1 MRIVLPFLALSLAG
15 LPMLT
20 AAADNPVYKDD
31 SGRLSIPRVD
41 TPAKVGQYQ
50 DVLLQRSP
58 QGTFSITGLQT
69 LGQGTLYDLLGI
81 ASVEVSKAG
90 SVPTSVFLRV
100 SGSDP
105 TCDFA
110 GAVRVH
116 QRLEGTRFDIQLS
129 APHLNP
135 IGTPQ
140 VCTANIR
147 NYKLTVPLE
156 VYGLAA
162 GTYSYTVNGSH
173 SGQFTLEQPNR
184 FADDCDVLRYGVC
197 P

>member
-1 MRIVLPFLALSLAG
+1 MRFVLPFIALSLAG
-15 LPMLT
+15 LPLLG
-20 AAADNPVYKDD
+20 AAAENPAYDD
-31 SGRLSIPRVD
+31 ANARLTLPRVD
-41 TPAKVGQYQ
+41 TAGQVGRYQ

-58 QGTFSITGLQT
+58 QGTFSIASLQT

-81 ASVEVSKAG
+81 TSVDVSKAG
-90 SVPTSVFLRV
+90 TLPASVFLRV

-116 QRLEGTRFDIQLS
+116 QRREGTRFDIQLS
-129 APHLNP
+129 APHVHP
-135 IGTPQ
+135 IGTLQ

-156 VYGLAA
+156 AYGLAA
-162 GTYSYTVNGSH
+162 GTYTYTVNGGH
-173 SGQFTLEQPNR
+173 AGQFTLDQANK
-184 FADDCDVLRYGVC
+184 FADDCDVLRYGMC
-197 P
+197 F

>member
-1 MRIVLPFLALSLAG
+1 MRFVVPLLALTLAG
-15 LPMLT
+15 LPGL
-20 AAADNPVYKDD
+20 AAAAGHPAYQDEK
-31 SGRLSIPRVD
+31 LTLPRVD
-41 TPAKVGQYQ
+41 TSGRVGTYQ
-50 DVLLQRSP
+50 DVLLQRTP
-58 QGTFSITGLQT
+58 QGTFSIVSLQT

-81 ASVEVSKAG
+81 TGVEVSKAG
-90 SVPTSVFLRV
+90 TLPASVFLRV

-116 QRLEGTRFDIQLS
+116 QRREGTRFEIQLS
-129 APHLNP
+129 APHHQP

-147 NYKLTVPLE
+147 NYRLTVPLD

-162 GTYSYTVNGSH
+162 GTYSYTVNGAH
-173 SGQFTLEQPNR
+173 AGQFTLEQANQ
-184 FADDCDVLRYGVC
+184 FADDCDVLRYGMC
-197 P
+197 F

>member
-1 MRIVLPFLALSLAG
+1 MRFVVPFITLSLAG
-15 LPMLT
+15 LPLLA

-31 SGRLSIPRVD
+31 NGRLSIPRVD
-41 TPAKVGQYQ
+41 TPGKVGQFQ

-58 QGTFSITGLQT
+58 QGTFSIVSLQT

-81 ASVEVSKAG
+81 AQVDVSKAG
-90 SVPTSVFLRV
+90 SMPASVFLRV

-116 QRLEGTRFDIQLS
+116 QRREGTRFDIQLS
-129 APHLNP
+129 APHHQP

-147 NYKLTVPLE
+147 NYRLTVPLE

-162 GTYSYTVNGSH
+162 GTYSYTVNGGH
-173 SGQFTLEQPNR
+173 SGQFTLEQDNR
-184 FADDCDVLRYGVC
+184 FADDCDVLRYGMC
-197 P
+197 F

>member
-1 MRIVLPFLALSLAG
+1 MRFVVPFIALSMAG
-15 LPMLT
+15 LPLL
-20 AAADNPVYKDD
+20 AASAENPIYQDEN
-31 SGRLSIPRVD
+31 GRLTIPRVD
-41 TPAKVGQYQ
+41 TSGQVGKYQ
-50 DVLLQRSP
+50 DVLLQRTP
-58 QGTFSITGLQT
+58 QGTFSIASLQT

-81 ASVEVSKAG
+81 TTIEVSKAG
-90 SVPTSVFLRV
+90 TLPASVFIRV

-116 QRLEGTRFDIQLS
+116 QRREGTRFDIHLS
-129 APHLNP
+129 ALHINP

-173 SGQFTLEQPNR
+173 TGQFTLGQDNK
-184 FADDCDVLRYGVC
+184 FADDCDVLRYGNC
-197 P
+197 F

>member
-1 MRIVLPFLALSLAG
+1 MRFMVPLLALSLAG
-15 LPMLT
+15 LPLL
-20 AAADNPVYKDD
+20 AASAENPVYKDEK
-31 SGRLSIPRVD
+31 LTLPRVD
-41 TPAKVGQYQ
+41 TTGQVGTYQ
-50 DVLLQRSP
+50 DVLLQRTP
-58 QGTFSITGLQT
+58 QGTFSIVSLQA

-81 ASVEVSKAG
+81 TSVDVSKAG
-90 SVPTSVFLRV
+90 TLPASVFLRV

-116 QRLEGTRFDIQLS
+116 QRREGTRFDIQLS
-129 APHLNP
+129 APHVNP

-156 VYGLAA
+156 VEAKAA
-162 GTYSYTVNGSH
+162 ANW
-173 SGQFTLEQPNR
+173 
-184 FADDCDVLRYGVC
+184 DDAH
-197 P
+197 

>member
-1 MRIVLPFLALSLAG
+1 MRFVVPFIALSLAG
-15 LPMLT
+15 LPLL
-20 AAADNPVYKDD
+20 AASAENPIYQDEN
-31 SGRLSIPRVD
+31 GRLTIPRVD
-41 TPAKVGQYQ
+41 TSGQVGKYQ
-50 DVLLQRSP
+50 DVLLQRTP
-58 QGTFSITGLQT
+58 QGTFSIAGLQT

-81 ASVEVSKAG
+81 TTIEVSKAG
-90 SVPTSVFLRV
+90 TLPASVFIRV

-116 QRLEGTRFDIQLS
+116 QRREGTRFDINIS

-135 IGTPQ
+135 FGYPAICP
-140 VCTANIR
+140 ANIR

-162 GTYSYTVNGSH
+162 GTYSYTINGNH
-173 SGQFTLEQPNR
+173 SGQFTLDRDNK
-184 FADDCDVLRYGVC
+184 FADDCDVLRYGNC
-197 P
+197 F

>member
-1 MRIVLPFLALSLAG
+1 MRIAVPFLALSLAG
-15 LPMLT
+15 LPLLA
-20 AAADNPVYKDD
+20 AAADNPAYKDD

-41 TPAKVGQYQ
+41 TPGKVGQFQ

-58 QGTFSITGLQT
+58 QGTFSIVNLQT

-81 ASVEVSKAG
+81 GQVDVIKAG
-90 SVPTSVFLRV
+90 SMPASVFLRV

-116 QRLEGTRFDIQLS
+116 QRRDGTRFDIQLS
-129 APHLNP
+129 APHVNP
-135 IGTPQ
+135 IGSTQ

-162 GTYSYTVNGSH
+162 GTYTYTVNGGH
-173 SGQFTLEQPNR
+173 GGQFTLEQENR
-184 FADDCDVLRYGVC
+184 FADDCDVLRYGMC